1 MLGQSAKNFK
11 KAKSSAPIH
20 LPRKF
25 NPSKRTP
32 KPSIGTSV
40 SGDFNAQM
48 DQIFRE
54 IPAEGKQLKIDLA
67 RILSEVREERLSV
80 ARGKLKGAEQII
92 TELQNAEGGAW
103 FGVELR
109 KEFGLD
115 LADLRRRRAE
125 YRIVYWRKGKRAIC

>member
-1 MLGQSAKNFK
+1 
-11 KAKSSAPIH
+11 
-20 LPRKF
+20 
-25 NPSKRTP
+25 
-32 KPSIGTSV
+32 
-40 SGDFNAQM
+40 
-48 DQIFRE
+48 
-54 IPAEGKQLKIDLA
+54 
-67 RILSEVREERLSV
+67 LSV